1 MHKDHRCYV
10 NLRWSCFTFLTP
22 SLTFLHNPVHPET
35 SLKQSSFLVCFQKYD
50 SNGQAV
56 FLLLRFWNTIPLCVP
71 LWLVLRNTIAMAT
84 PPIFPFLYLPCPK
97 TLGTILGAP
106 KRQIG
111 SGSTFTKASS
121 SERASH
127 LQKRRCSTFT
137 SKTSQK
143 GGLWYLT
150 PPQTL
155 SNPICKNGIYNRVFF
170 CRAPYM
176 YIVVVPK
183 LHRLPGFWHNFG

>member
-1 MHKDHRCYV
+1 MIAMAKLCSP
-10 NLRWSCFTFLTP
+10 SCVSEKQYLWP
-22 SLTFLHNPVHPET
+22 S
-35 SLKQSSFLVCFQKYD
+35 
-50 SNGQAV
+50 
-56 FLLLRFWNTIPLCVP
+56 CVP
-71 LWLVLRNTIAMAT
+71 LWWFLRNTIAMAT

-97 TLGTILGAP
+97 TRGTILSAP

-170 CRAPYM
+170 CRAPYILLLCLNF
-176 YIVVVPK
+176 IVFLVFVIFFSCEIWNILFDLDIP
-183 LHRLPGFWHNFG
+183 LWHIHQMSRE

>member
-1 MHKDHRCYV
+1 MIAMAKLCSSSWV
-10 NLRWSCFTFLTP
+10 F
-22 SLTFLHNPVHPET
+22 ET
-35 SLKQSSFLVCFQKYD
+35 QYL
-50 SNGQAV
+50 
-56 FLLLRFWNTIPLCVP
+56 WPLCVP
-71 LWLVLRNTIAMAT
+71 LWWVLRNTIAMAT

-170 CRAPYM
+170 CRAPSI

-183 LHRLPGFWHNFG
+183 LHRLSDFWHNFFSSEILYILLDLKTLRFPLWHIHQMSRE

>member
-1 MHKDHRCYV
+1 M
-10 NLRWSCFTFLTP
+10 
-22 SLTFLHNPVHPET
+22 
-35 SLKQSSFLVCFQKYD
+35 
-50 SNGQAV
+50 
-56 FLLLRFWNTIPLCVP
+56 
-71 LWLVLRNTIAMAT
+71 IAMARLCSSFCVSETQFLRPLYAFLYGEFWETKSIAMTT

-97 TLGTILGAP
+97 TRGTILSAP

-121 SERASH
+121 SERASY
-127 LQKRRCSTFT
+127 LQKLRCSTFT

-170 CRAPYM
+170 CRAPSI

-183 LHRLPGFWHNFG
+183 IHRLSGFCNIFFLWNMKYSFWPWHSIVTYSSDE